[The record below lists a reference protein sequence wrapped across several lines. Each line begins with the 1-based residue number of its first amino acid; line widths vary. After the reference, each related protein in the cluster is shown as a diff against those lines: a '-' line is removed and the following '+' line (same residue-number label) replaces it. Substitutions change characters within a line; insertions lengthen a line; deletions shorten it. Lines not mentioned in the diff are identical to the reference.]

1 MGGGVGDTGFIVAD
15 ERHMLSPRREEDG
28 QGEGKETLEQ
38 RLERIRTS
46 NMRRDFR
53 PGASQ
58 RGGQR
63 EVSELNQGR
72 LNPSSP
78 RRARPAEMEFSGKTQ
93 YFTEKPDMVLHK
105 AERKGQMFAW
115 PYGKERGIE
124 ETAVD
129 LEVIE
134 VKRVLRASFLRL
146 VEKPAPDIESKPPP
160 ALSVEAG
167 DSAKNKHLSNLPEL
181 VDGSDEV
188 PRGPNGEGRQKWYA
202 REGVRAGVIRLPL
215 AGNSSEN
222 DKTEFR
228 LQAAVAHGID
238 IGFERT
244 MTHSTKRMQGT
255 QMSEKE
261 LSQDN
266 FHTPSGGYLPS
277 EANRTKHIGSDG
289 SRAQARAEVAV
300 AAPIKLPRQEGFMVD
315 RNKDSGIEESRVA
328 AVRVTATRE
337 QAITTND
344 DITEEQRLA
353 QKHSGVLEGPGKLE
367 DTDYDVLDLRPSELA
382 IKVKEKRGSYAV
394 PKDPGANER
403 RDSRPVP
410 LELQLKPPAFERA
423 KGTGEDK
430 MRSSYY

>member
-1 MGGGVGDTGFIVAD
+1 VAD
-15 ERHMLSPRREEDG
+15 ARHMRPPRGDEGGEGGDG
-28 QGEGKETLEQ
+28 GEGKETIEE
-38 RLERIRTS
+38 RLERIRNS

-53 PGASQ
+53 PGGDRGGGAGAGAGAGA
-58 RGGQR
+58 GGQR

-72 LNPSSP
+72 LQPTSP
-78 RRARPAEMEFSGKTQ
+78 RRARPAEMEFSGKTE
-93 YFTEKPDMVLHK
+93 YFDERPDMILHK
-105 AERKGQMFAW
+105 AERKGTMFAW
-115 PYGKERGIE
+115 PYGKERGVE
-124 ETAVD
+124 ETAID

-134 VKRVLRASFLRL
+134 VKKVLRASFLRL

-167 DSAKNKHLSNLPEL
+167 DSAKNKHLANMPEL
-181 VDGSDEV
+181 AQGSDEV
-188 PRGPNGEGRQKWYA
+188 PRGEHGEGRQVWYA
-202 REGVRAGVIRLPL
+202 REGQRAGVVRLPL
-215 AGNSSEN
+215 GGQSSEN
-222 DKTEFR
+222 DKTVFR
-228 LQAAVAHGID
+228 LQPAVAHGID

-244 MTHSTKRMQGT
+244 MAHSAKRAQGT

-261 LSQDN
+261 LSQEN
-266 FHTPSGGYLPS
+266 FHVPSGGYLPS
-277 EANRTKHIGSDG
+277 EANRTKHVGSDG

-337 QAITTND
+337 QAITRND

-382 IKVKEKRGSYAV
+382 VKVKEKRGSYAV
-394 PKDPGANER
+394 PK
-403 RDSRPVP
+403 V
-410 LELQLKPPAFERA
+410 
-423 KGTGEDK
+423 
-430 MRSSYY
+430 